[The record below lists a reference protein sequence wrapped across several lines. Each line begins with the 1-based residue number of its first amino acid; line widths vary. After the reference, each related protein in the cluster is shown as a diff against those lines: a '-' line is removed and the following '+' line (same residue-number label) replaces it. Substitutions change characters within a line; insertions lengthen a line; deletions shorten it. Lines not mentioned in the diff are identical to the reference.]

1 MVGFA
6 RAQPGYERPSS
17 VRVSSSLSPLSQLP
31 TSVDITELLDE
42 KMTMASRTL
51 IEQFQRDIGLVTSS
65 TDERQLRMKSRDFH
79 WYSPV
84 LTAQLQSCRADIVV
98 QPQSE
103 EEIEQVAAAAAKHR
117 LPLTVR
123 GGGTGNYGQSV
134 PLKGGIVLDMTRYDR
149 VTAVESAHVR
159 VQAGA
164 VIQSAL
170 AAALATGQQL
180 MMYPSTMKSATIG
193 GYLGGGF
200 AGIGSVRHGIIR
212 DSGMIEMLKIMT
224 VEENPRTLTLTGDD
238 VGFAFHAWG
247 TTGII
252 LEAQLKLVR
261 AEKWIDCI
269 ATFPTY
275 GAVIAFGNAAFD
287 SDLDVFLLSAV
298 ERRFSPFY
306 KRLNAYFDGSR
317 DAMFSMVKETD
328 VDRFFG
334 LAGAF
339 EGERSMAVSD
349 TESAA
354 ANLRRIHETAFN
366 HTTLMALQVEP
377 HWTYLQVV
385 MPNPFEPKLADEQ
398 MRRFGDEVL
407 MHHEYTKEKNR
418 CRIGGLPLIRYT
430 TEQRLNE
437 IMRSFESD
445 GCVLNNPHIFKLE
458 DGGRFDPEGR
468 KMAFRAE
475 VDPFGLMNPG
485 KLRSV
490 A

>member
-1 MVGFA
+1 M
-6 RAQPGYERPSS
+6 
-17 VRVSSSLSPLSQLP
+17 
-31 TSVDITELLDE
+31 TDDHE
-42 KMTMASRTL
+42 KTATATL
-51 IEQFQRDIGLVTSS
+51 VEQFRRDIGDVPAT
-65 TDERQLRMKSRDFH
+65 TDARQLRIKSHDFH
-79 WYSPV
+79 CYSPI
-84 LTAQLQSCRADIVV
+84 LTPQLQSCRADIVV
-98 QPQSE
+98 QPRSE
-103 EEIEQVAAAAAKHR
+103 QEIGTVAAAAAR
-117 LPLTVR
+117 RRVPVTVR

-134 PLKGGIVLDMTRYDR
+134 PLKGGIVLDMTRYNN
-149 VTAVESAHVR
+149 VTAVNPGSIQ
-159 VQAGA
+159 VQGGA
-164 VIQSAL
+164 LIHSAL
-170 AAALATGQQL
+170 EAALATGQQL

-212 DSGMIEMLKIMT
+212 DSGMIQSLKIMT
-224 VEENPRTLTLTGDD
+224 LEENPRSLTLSGDD
-238 VGFAFHAWG
+238 VGFVFHAWG

-252 LEAQLKLVR
+252 LEAQLKLVA
-261 AEKWIDCI
+261 AERWIDCI
-269 ATFPTY
+269 ATFPAY
-275 GAVIAFGNAAFD
+275 GDVIAFGNAAFA
-287 SDLDVFLLSAV
+287 SDLDIFLLSAV
-298 ERRFSPFY
+298 ERRFAPFY

-317 DAMFSMVKETD
+317 HAMFSMVKDGD
-328 VDRFFG
+328 VDRFFA
-334 LAGAF
+334 LAGRF
-339 EGERSMAVSD
+339 NGQRSMAVSD

-385 MPNPFEPKLADEQ
+385 MPNPFEPGLVEEQ

-407 MHHEYTKEKNR
+407 MHHEYTREKGR

-430 TEQRLNE
+430 TERRLNE
-437 IMRSFESD
+437 IMRSFEDD

-468 KMAFRAE
+468 KMAFRAQ
-475 VDPFGLMNPG
+475 VDPYGLMNPG

>member
-1 MVGFA
+1 MSIMDNRGKA
-6 RAQPGYERPSS
+6 PAA
-17 VRVSSSLSPLSQLP
+17 
-31 TSVDITELLDE
+31 ELV
-42 KMTMASRTL
+42 
-51 IEQFQRDIGLVTSS
+51 EQFRQAIGNIAST
-65 TDERQLRMKSRDFH
+65 TDERQLRMKSRDFY

-84 LTAQLQSCRADIVV
+84 LTPQLQNCRADIVV

-103 EEIEQVAAAAAKHR
+103 DEIKMVAAAAAGLR
-117 LPLTVR
+117 IPLTVR

-134 PLKGGIVLDMTRYDR
+134 ALKGGIVLDMTRCDEIIAVNAGSIR
-149 VTAVESAHVR
+149 VE
-159 VQAGA
+159 AGA
-164 VIQSAL
+164 LIQSAL

-180 MMYPSTMKSATIG
+180 MMYPSTMKSATVG

-212 DSGMIEMLKIMT
+212 DSGMIQSVKIMT
-224 VEENPRTLTLTGDD
+224 LEEKPRVLTLSGDD
-238 VGFAFHAWG
+238 VGFVFHAWG

-252 LEAQLKLVR
+252 LEAELRLVP
-261 AEKWIDCI
+261 AERWIDCI

-275 GAVIAFGNAAFD
+275 ADVIAFGNAAFD

-298 ERRFSPFY
+298 ERRFAPFY

-317 DAMFSMVKETD
+317 DAMFSMVKESD
-328 VDRFFG
+328 VDRFFA
-334 LAGAF
+334 LAGKFNGA
-339 EGERSMAVSD
+339 RAMAVSE

-377 HWTYLQVV
+377 QWTYLQVV
-385 MPNPFEPKLADEQ
+385 MPNPFDPKLAAGQ
-398 MRRFGDEVL
+398 MRRFGEEVL
-407 MHHEYTKEKNR
+407 MHHEYTREKGR

-430 TEQRLNE
+430 TEARLNE
-437 IMRSFESD
+437 IMRLFESD

-468 KMAFRAE
+468 KMAFRAK
-475 VDPFGLMNPG
+475 VDPLGLMNPG
-485 KLRSV
+485 KLRSI

>member
-1 MVGFA
+1 
-6 RAQPGYERPSS
+6 
-17 VRVSSSLSPLSQLP
+17 
-31 TSVDITELLDE
+31 
-42 KMTMASRTL
+42 MASQTL
-51 IEQFQRDIGLVTSS
+51 VEQFRQDIGNVACT
-65 TDERQLRMKSRDFH
+65 TDERQLRLKSRDFH
-79 WYSPV
+79 WYSPI
-84 LTAQLQSCRADIVV
+84 LTPQLQNCRADIVV

-103 EEIEQVAAAAAKHR
+103 EEIETVAAAAAR
-117 LPLTVR
+117 RRIPLTVR

-134 PLKGGIVLDMTRYDR
+134 PLKGGIVLDMTRYDKVIA
-149 VTAVESAHVR
+149 VTPGSIR

-164 VIQSAL
+164 FIAAAL
-170 AAALATGQQL
+170 EAALATGQQL

-212 DSGMIEMLKIMT
+212 DSGMIQSLKIMT
-224 VEENPRTLTLTGDD
+224 LEEEPRTLTLSGDD
-238 VGFAFHAWG
+238 VGFVFHAWG

-252 LEAQLKLVR
+252 LEAQLKLVP

-275 GAVIAFGNAAFD
+275 GDVIAFGNAAFA
-287 SDLDVFLLSAV
+287 SDLDIFLLSAV
-298 ERRFSPFY
+298 ERRFAPFY
-306 KRLNAYFDGSR
+306 KRLNAYFDGNR
-317 DAMFSMVKETD
+317 HAMFSMVKESD
-328 VDRFFG
+328 VPRFFS
-334 LAGAF
+334 LAGKF
-339 EGERSMAVSD
+339 NGQRSMAVSAA
-349 TESAA
+349 ESAA
-354 ANLRRIHETAFN
+354 ANLRRVHETAFN
-366 HTTLMALQVEP
+366 HATLMALQVER

-385 MPNPFEPKLADEQ
+385 MPNPFEPELAEEQ
-398 MRRFGDEVL
+398 MRRFGDEAL
-407 MHHEYTKEKNR
+407 MHHEYTKEKGR

-430 TEQRLNE
+430 SERRLNE
-437 IMRSFESD
+437 IMRSFEDD

-490 A
+490 S

>member
-1 MVGFA
+1 MSIMDNRGKA
-6 RAQPGYERPSS
+6 PAA
-17 VRVSSSLSPLSQLP
+17 
-31 TSVDITELLDE
+31 ELV
-42 KMTMASRTL
+42 
-51 IEQFQRDIGLVTSS
+51 EQFRQAIGNIAST
-65 TDERQLRMKSRDFH
+65 TDERQLRMKSRDFY

-84 LTAQLQSCRADIVV
+84 LTPQLQNCRADIVV

-103 EEIEQVAAAAAKHR
+103 DEIKMVAAAAAGLR
-117 LPLTVR
+117 IPLTVR

-134 PLKGGIVLDMTRYDR
+134 PLKGGIVLDMTRCDEIIAVNAGSIR
-149 VTAVESAHVR
+149 VE
-159 VQAGA
+159 AGA
-164 VIQSAL
+164 LIQSAL

-180 MMYPSTMKSATIG
+180 MMYPSTMKSATVG

-212 DSGMIEMLKIMT
+212 DSGMIQSVKIMT
-224 VEENPRTLTLTGDD
+224 LEEKPRVLTLSGDD
-238 VGFAFHAWG
+238 VDFVFHAWG

-252 LEAQLKLVR
+252 LEAELRLVP
-261 AEKWIDCI
+261 AERWIDCI

-275 GAVIAFGNAAFD
+275 ADVIAFGNAAFD

-298 ERRFSPFY
+298 ERRFAPFY

-317 DAMFSMVKETD
+317 DAMFSMVKESD
-328 VDRFFG
+328 VDRFFA
-334 LAGAF
+334 LAGKFNGA
-339 EGERSMAVSD
+339 RAMAVSE

-377 HWTYLQVV
+377 QWTYLQVV
-385 MPNPFEPKLADEQ
+385 MPNPFDPKLAAGQ
-398 MRRFGDEVL
+398 MRRFGEEVL
-407 MHHEYTKEKNR
+407 MHHEYTREKGR

-430 TEQRLNE
+430 TEARLNE
-437 IMRSFESD
+437 IMRLFESD

-468 KMAFRAE
+468 KMAFRAK
-475 VDPFGLMNPG
+475 VDPLGLMNPG
-485 KLRSV
+485 KLRSI

>member
-1 MVGFA
+1 MSIMDNRGKA
-6 RAQPGYERPSS
+6 PAA
-17 VRVSSSLSPLSQLP
+17 
-31 TSVDITELLDE
+31 ELV
-42 KMTMASRTL
+42 
-51 IEQFQRDIGLVTSS
+51 EQFRQAIGNIAST
-65 TDERQLRMKSRDFH
+65 TDERQLRMKSRDFY

-84 LTAQLQSCRADIVV
+84 LTPQLQNCRADIVV

-103 EEIEQVAAAAAKHR
+103 DEIKMVAAAAAGLR
-117 LPLTVR
+117 IPLTVR

-134 PLKGGIVLDMTRYDR
+134 PLKGGIVLDMTRCDEIIAVNAGSIR
-149 VTAVESAHVR
+149 VE
-159 VQAGA
+159 AGA
-164 VIQSAL
+164 LIQSAL

-180 MMYPSTMKSATIG
+180 MMYPSTMKSATVG

-212 DSGMIEMLKIMT
+212 DSGMIQSVKIMT
-224 VEENPRTLTLTGDD
+224 LEEKPRVLTLSGDD
-238 VGFAFHAWG
+238 VGFVFHAWG

-252 LEAQLKLVR
+252 LEAELRLVP
-261 AEKWIDCI
+261 AERWIDCI

-275 GAVIAFGNAAFD
+275 ADVIAFGNAAFD

-298 ERRFSPFY
+298 ERRFAPFY

-317 DAMFSMVKETD
+317 DAMFSMVKESD
-328 VDRFFG
+328 VDRFFA
-334 LAGAF
+334 LAGKFNGA
-339 EGERSMAVSD
+339 RAMAVSE

-377 HWTYLQVV
+377 QWTYLQVV
-385 MPNPFEPKLADEQ
+385 MPNPFDPKLAAGQ
-398 MRRFGDEVL
+398 MRRFGEEVL
-407 MHHEYTKEKNR
+407 MHHEYTREKGR

-430 TEQRLNE
+430 TEARLNE
-437 IMRSFESD
+437 IMRLFESD

-468 KMAFRAE
+468 KMAFRAK
-475 VDPFGLMNPG
+475 VDPLGLMNPG
-485 KLRSV
+485 KLRSIS
-490 A
+490 

>member
-1 MVGFA
+1 M
-6 RAQPGYERPSS
+6 S
-17 VRVSSSLSPLSQLP
+17 
-31 TSVDITELLDE
+31 
-42 KMTMASRTL
+42 MTDDHRKTATATL
-51 IEQFQRDIGLVTSS
+51 VEQFRHDIGDVPAT
-65 TDERQLRMKSRDFH
+65 TDARQLRIKSHDFH
-79 WYSPV
+79 WYSPI
-84 LTAQLQSCRADIVV
+84 LTPQLKNCRADIVV
-98 QPQSE
+98 QPRSE
-103 EEIEQVAAAAAKHR
+103 QEIGTVAAAAARR
-117 LPLTVR
+117 LVPVTVR

-134 PLKGGIVLDMTRYDR
+134 PLKGGVVLDMTRYNN
-149 VTAVESAHVR
+149 VTAVNPGSIE
-159 VQAGA
+159 VQGGA
-164 VIQSAL
+164 LIQSAL
-170 AAALATGQQL
+170 EAALATGQQL

-212 DSGMIEMLKIMT
+212 DSGMIQSLKIMT
-224 VEENPRTLTLTGDD
+224 LEEKPRTLILSGDD
-238 VGFAFHAWG
+238 VGFVFHAWG

-252 LEAQLKLVR
+252 LEAQLKLVA
-261 AEKWIDCI
+261 AERWIDCI

-275 GAVIAFGNAAFD
+275 GDVIAFGNAAFA
-287 SDLDVFLLSAV
+287 SDLDIFLLSAV
-298 ERRFSPFY
+298 ERRFAPFY

-317 DAMFSMVKETD
+317 HAMFSMVKDGD
-328 VDRFFG
+328 VDRFFA
-334 LAGAF
+334 LAERFNGQ
-339 EGERSMAVSD
+339 RSMAVSE

-385 MPNPFEPKLADEQ
+385 MPNPFEPALVKEQ

-407 MHHEYTKEKNR
+407 MHHEYTKEKGR

-430 TEQRLNE
+430 TERRLNE
-437 IMRSFESD
+437 IMRSFEDD

-468 KMAFRAE
+468 KMAFRVQ
-475 VDPFGLMNPG
+475 VDPYGLMNPG

>member
-1 MVGFA
+1 M
-6 RAQPGYERPSS
+6 
-17 VRVSSSLSPLSQLP
+17 
-31 TSVDITELLDE
+31 TDDHE
-42 KMTMASRTL
+42 KTATATL
-51 IEQFQRDIGLVTSS
+51 VEQFRRDIGDVPAT
-65 TDERQLRMKSRDFH
+65 TDARQLRIKSHDFH
-79 WYSPV
+79 WYSPI
-84 LTAQLQSCRADIVV
+84 LTPQLQSCRADIVV
-98 QPQSE
+98 QPRSE
-103 EEIEQVAAAAAKHR
+103 QEIGTVAAAAAR
-117 LPLTVR
+117 RRVPVTVR

-134 PLKGGIVLDMTRYDR
+134 PLKGGIVLDMTRYNN
-149 VTAVESAHVR
+149 VTAVNPGSIR
-159 VQAGA
+159 VQGGA
-164 VIQSAL
+164 LIHSAL
-170 AAALATGQQL
+170 EAALATGQQL

-212 DSGMIEMLKIMT
+212 DSGMIQSLKIMT
-224 VEENPRTLTLTGDD
+224 LEENPRSLTLSGDD
-238 VGFAFHAWG
+238 VGFVFHAWG

-252 LEAQLKLVR
+252 LEAQLKLVA
-261 AEKWIDCI
+261 AERWIDCI
-269 ATFPTY
+269 ATFPAY
-275 GAVIAFGNAAFD
+275 GDVIAFGNAAFA
-287 SDLDVFLLSAV
+287 SDLDIFLLSAV
-298 ERRFSPFY
+298 ERRFAPFY

-317 DAMFSMVKETD
+317 HAMFSMVKDGD
-328 VDRFFG
+328 VDRFFA
-334 LAGAF
+334 LAGRF
-339 EGERSMAVSD
+339 NGQRSMAVSD

-385 MPNPFEPKLADEQ
+385 MPNPFEPGLVEEQ

-407 MHHEYTKEKNR
+407 MHHEYTREKGR

-430 TEQRLNE
+430 TEHRLNE
-437 IMRSFESD
+437 IMRSFEGD

-468 KMAFRAE
+468 KMAFRAQ
-475 VDPFGLMNPG
+475 VDPYGLMNPG